1 MRRHDREVRMVGD
14 ALLSELERQE
24 KYLAQLPENYEFPL
38 FNARQAV
45 ESQRRSGYKDTA
57 AASREIVDN
66 AIEAGATHVDV
77 VFDTAKAKNNKRSV
91 TAVAFIDDGAGM
103 SPMMARYALSWGGG
117 THFEDPEFIGRF
129 GFGLPNASINQTR
142 RVEVYTRTSAAEPF
156 TRVCLDITSPSAFG
170 VLAVPPPGQAELP
183 GFVRQHVD
191 RNGLALEHGT
201 VVVWVEPDRL
211 TYRSPA
217 FLKEHLVEDFGVT
230 YRYLLQRDGHDVTDR
245 HFSLIVE
252 GTKVG
257 AVDPLFLLPGAR
269 LYVSPEEGG
278 SRLIDDRTLPVRFV
292 TDPETG
298 ENRLTMVEGQSE
310 LAGDDPGAVIS
321 TIQVRIARFPVGFAE
336 FLKGK
341 GERQDRH
348 RRFDIRK
355 TRRGMS
361 FVRSGRELQTVDAF
375 PRSPHDVSSGL
386 GDWPLLQA
394 YAYHWGVE
402 VRFRP
407 DLDEAFGITN
417 DKQGVRP
424 IEDFW
429 RVLAQSGFD
438 QALKRENQTQQK
450 ARERKKAEDVAP
462 EPGGGSTQ
470 AEQAAEAADVALGK
484 RPRIPERH
492 IPDARDTAE
501 EEAAQR
507 AEREGTSVGDARDAL
522 EKETRRRRHVVTYHD
537 QEHGPFYEP
546 AWRGSQIEVRVNRKH
561 PFYEFFYADLLG
573 LPGGRRAKEAL
584 DLVLLALGRTE
595 LTVEDEDME
604 LWLSTQ
610 RKHLWS
616 PFLDT
621 ALRSLAQRLDSGEEE
636 EGIDEDILGAE
647 DMPPRR

>member
-1 MRRHDREVRMVGD
+1 MVGD

-66 AIEAGATHVDV
+66 AIEAGAARVDV
-77 VFDTAKAKNNKRSV
+77 VFDTVKAKNNKRSV

-103 SPMMARYALSWGGG
+103 SPRMARYALSWGGG

-142 RVEVYTRTSAAEPF
+142 LVEVYTRTSAAEPF
-156 TRVCLDITSPSAFG
+156 TRVRLDITAPSAFG

-183 GFVRQHVD
+183 GFVRQYID

-245 HFSLIVE
+245 HFSPDRGGDQGRCRRPPVP
-252 GTKVG
+252 
-257 AVDPLFLLPGAR
+257 ASSGAR

-278 SRLIDDRTLPVRFV
+278 SLLIDDRTLPVKFAA
-292 TDPETG
+292 DPETG
-298 ENRLTMVEGQSE
+298 ENRLTMVEGQSD
-310 LAGDDPGAVIS
+310 LAGDDPEAVIS

-336 FLKGK
+336 YLEGQ
-341 GERQDRH
+341 GGQARTGTSRL
-348 RRFDIRK
+348 DIRK
-355 TRRGMS
+355 SRRGMS

-402 VRFRP
+402 VRFQP

-429 RVLAQSGFD
+429 RILTQNGFD
-438 QALKRENQTQQK
+438 QALNRENQVQVK
-450 ARERKKAEDVAP
+450 AREKKKAEDVTP
-462 EPGGGSTQ
+462 KPGGGPTQ
-470 AEQAAEAADVALGK
+470 AEQAAEAADVTLSASARGSLNGIFLTPAALLK
-484 RPRIPERH
+484 
-492 IPDARDTAE
+492 
-501 EEAAQR
+501 
-507 AEREGTSVGDARDAL
+507 
-522 EKETRRRRHVVTYHD
+522 RRRR
-537 QEHGPFYEP
+537 
-546 AWRGSQIEVRVNRKH
+546 A
-561 PFYEFFYADLLG
+561 A
-573 LPGGRRAKEAL
+573 RRAR
-584 DLVLLALGRTE
+584 GRHE
-595 LTVEDEDME
+595 
-604 LWLSTQ
+604 
-610 RKHLWS
+610 
-616 PFLDT
+616 P
-621 ALRSLAQRLDSGEEE
+621 
-636 EGIDEDILGAE
+636 
-647 DMPPRR
+647 

>member
-1 MRRHDREVRMVGD
+1 MAGD

-66 AIEAGATHVDV
+66 AIEAGATRVDV

-103 SPMMARYALSWGGG
+103 LPRMARYALSWGGG

-142 RVEVYTRTSAAEPF
+142 KVEVYTRTTGSKPF
-156 TRVCLDITSPSAFG
+156 SKVCLDITAPISFG
-170 VLAVPPPGQAELP
+170 VLAVPEPEPAELP
-183 GFVRQHVD
+183 EFVRQYID
-191 RNGLALEHGT
+191 RNKMGLEHGT

-230 YRYLLQRDGHDVTDR
+230 YRYLVQRDGHDVTDR
-245 HFSLIVE
+245 YFSLTVE
-252 GTKVG
+252 GTRVG

-269 LYVSPEEGG
+269 LYVSPEDGG
-278 SRLIDDRTLPVRFV
+278 SQLIEDRILPVRFAM
-292 TDPETG
+292 DPETG
-298 ENRLTMVEGQSE
+298 EKRLTMIEDQAS
-310 LAGDDPGAVIS
+310 LADDEPGTVIS
-321 TIQVRIARFPVGFAE
+321 TIQVRIARFPLGFAE
-336 FLKGK
+336 IHRGR
-341 GERQDRH
+341 GEKEDRH
-348 RRFDIRK
+348 RRLDIRK
-355 TRRGMS
+355 SRRGMS
-361 FVRSGRELQTVDAF
+361 FVRSGREIQTVDVF
-375 PRSPHDVSSGL
+375 PRSPHDVASGL
-386 GDWPLLQA
+386 GEWPLLQG

-407 DLDEAFGITN
+407 ELDEAFGITN

-429 RVLAQSGFD
+429 RVLVQNELD
-438 QALKRENQTQQK
+438 QALRRENATQQK
-450 ARERKKAEDVAP
+450 ARKKPAQELTPPPDRGP
-462 EPGGGSTQ
+462 TQ
-470 AEQAAEAADVALGK
+470 AEQAAESADVALGK
-484 RPRIPERH
+484 RPRVPDRH
-492 IPDARDTAE
+492 IPEARDTAAQ
-501 EEAAQR
+501 EAEQR
-507 AEREGTSVGDARDAL
+507 AEREGTSVDEARDAL

-546 AWRGSQIEVRVNRKH
+546 VWRGSQVEVRVNRRH
-561 PFYEFFYADLLG
+561 PFYELLYADLLR

-584 DLVLLALGRTE
+584 DLVLLALARTE
-595 LTVEDEDME
+595 LTVEEEDME
-604 LWLSTQ
+604 LWLSAQ
-610 RKHLWS
+610 RRHQWS

-636 EGIDEDILGAE
+636 EGIDEDILGAD
-647 DMPPRR
+647 DMPERR

>member
-1 MRRHDREVRMVGD
+1 MAGD
-14 ALLSELERQE
+14 ALLSELERQK

-66 AIEAGATHVDV
+66 AIEAGATRVDV
-77 VFDTAKAKNNKRSV
+77 VFDTAKANNNKYSV
-91 TAVAFIDDGAGM
+91 SAVAFIDDGSGM
-103 SPMMARYALSWGGG
+103 LPAMARYALSWGGG
-117 THFEDPEFIGRF
+117 THFEQPEFIGRF

-142 RVEVYTRTSAAEPF
+142 HVEVYTRTSAGEPF
-156 TRVCLDITSPSAFG
+156 ARVILNITSPSAFG
-170 VLAVPPPGQAELP
+170 VLAVPEPEQAELP
-183 GFVRQHVD
+183 VFVRRYID
-191 RNGLALEHGT
+191 RCGIGLDHGT
-201 VVVWVEPDRL
+201 VIVWREPDRL

-245 HFSLIVE
+245 HFNLTVE

-278 SRLIDDRTLPVRFV
+278 SQLIEDRTLPVRFG

-298 ENRLTMVEGQSE
+298 EKRLMMVEGHSD
-310 LAGDDPGAVIS
+310 LTADDPETVIS
-321 TIQVRIARFPVGFAE
+321 TIQIRIARFPVGFAE
-336 FLKGK
+336 YLKSK
-341 GERQDRH
+341 GAKQDRH

-361 FVRSGRELQTVDAF
+361 FVRSGRELQTVDVF
-375 PRSPHDVSSGL
+375 PRSPHDVASGL
-386 GDWPLLQA
+386 GDWPLLQG

-407 DLDEAFGITN
+407 ELDEAFGITN

-429 RVLAQSGFD
+429 RVLVQNEFD
-438 QALKRENQTQQK
+438 QALRRENTTQQK
-450 ARERKKAEDVAP
+450 ARKQQKAEEVTP
-462 EPGGGSTQ
+462 EPGGAPTQ

-484 RPRIPERH
+484 RPKVPERH
-492 IPDARDTAE
+492 IPEARDTAE
-501 EEAAQR
+501 QEAAQR
-507 AEREGTSVGDARDAL
+507 AEREGTSVDEARAAL
-522 EKETRRRRHVVTYHD
+522 ETETRRRRYVVTYHD
-537 QEHGPFYEP
+537 QEHGPFFEP
-546 AWRGSQIEVRVNRKH
+546 VWRGSQVQVRINRKH
-561 PFYEFFYADLLG
+561 PFYEFLYADLLG
-573 LPGGRRAKEAL
+573 LPGGRRAKDAL
-584 DLVLLALGRTE
+584 DLVLLALARTE
-595 LTVEDEDME
+595 LTVEDQDME
-604 LWLSTQ
+604 LWLSAQ
-610 RKHLWS
+610 RRHVWS

-621 ALRSLAQRLDSGEEE
+621 TLRSLAQRLDNGVDED
-636 EGIDEDILGAE
+636 EGIDEDILGSA
-647 DMPPRR
+647 DDVPSRLF

>member
-1 MRRHDREVRMVGD
+1 MVGD

-66 AIEAGATHVDV
+66 AIEAGATRVDV
-77 VFDTAKAKNNKRSV
+77 VFDTVKAKNNKRLV
-91 TAVAFIDDGAGM
+91 TAIAFIDDGAGM
-103 SPMMARYALSWGGG
+103 SPKMARYALSWGGG

-142 RVEVYTRTSAAEPF
+142 YVEVYTRTSAAEPF

-170 VLAVPPPGQAELP
+170 VQAVPPPEQAELP
-183 GFVRQHVD
+183 RFVRQHID
-191 RNGLALEHGT
+191 RNRLALEHGT

-245 HFSLIVE
+245 HFNLIVE
-252 GTKVG
+252 GTKVA

-269 LYVSPEEGG
+269 LYVSPEDGG
-278 SRLIDDRTLPVRFV
+278 SQLIDDRTLPVKFAI
-292 TDPETG
+292 DLETG
-298 ENRLTMVEGQSE
+298 EKRLTMVEGQSD
-310 LAGDDPGAVIS
+310 LADDDPEAVIS

-336 FLKGK
+336 FLKSK
-341 GERQDRH
+341 GEKRDRH
-348 RRFDIRK
+348 KRFDIRK

-375 PRSPHDVSSGL
+375 PRSPHDVSIGL
-386 GDWPLLQA
+386 GNWPLLQG

-424 IEDFW
+424 VEDFW
-429 RVLAQSGFD
+429 RVLAQNGFD
-438 QALKRENQTQQK
+438 QALNRENQIQTK
-450 ARERKKAEDVAP
+450 ARERKKAEDVTP
-462 EPGGGSTQ
+462 EPGGGPTQ

-484 RPRIPERH
+484 RPRVPERH
-492 IPDARDTAE
+492 LPDARDTAE

-507 AEREGTSVGDARDAL
+507 AEREGTSVEEARDAL
-522 EKETRRRRHVVTYHD
+522 EKETRRRRHVVTYQD

-546 AWRGSQIEVRVNRKH
+546 VWRGSQVEVRVNRRH
-561 PFYEFFYADLLG
+561 PFFEFLYADLLG

-610 RKHLWS
+610 RKHSWS

-636 EGIDEDILGAE
+636 EGIDEDILGS
-647 DMPPRR
+647 DDIPPRLF